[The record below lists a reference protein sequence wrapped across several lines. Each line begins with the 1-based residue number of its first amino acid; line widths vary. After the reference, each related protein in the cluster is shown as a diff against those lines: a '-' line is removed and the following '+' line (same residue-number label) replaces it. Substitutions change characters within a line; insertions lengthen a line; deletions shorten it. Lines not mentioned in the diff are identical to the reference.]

1 MNIQTRRTFDPLSVA
16 LLILCLLL
24 EGLFIRQYGSVTA
37 VLRTYDA
44 LSAGRSGLIS
54 LIAGIGPMLPFLL
67 IMIAGA
73 LTSKEILMQDTR
85 QTVLINAVAAA
96 ALLAL
101 PFVMLASVN
110 GALQNV
116 IHQMGR

>member
-44 LSAGRSGLIS
+44 LSADRSGLIS

-73 LTSKEILMQDTR
+73 LIGKEILMQDTR
-85 QTVLINAVAAA
+85 RTVLINAVTAAV
-96 ALLAL
+96 LLAL
-101 PFVMLASVN
+101 PFMLLASLD
-110 GALQNV
+110 GALRDV
-116 IHQMGR
+116 IHQIGR